1 MEKKREMQQGEGP
14 KVDIEIPY
22 SKARPFPFTKMPG
35 SNTKV
40 EDGNAKKEAVPEKG
54 PEKPLDEGIIK
65 KKDSD
70 DSKKGQHDSGN
81 EDPERSMKEDTNTA
95 LNKMKEAP
103 HDEQE
108 EKKGEDAVGIFS
120 WFMGRQKAEEQQG
133 AEEEKK

>member
-1 MEKKREMQQGEGP
+1 MQQGEGP
-14 KVDIEIPY
+14 KVDIEIPQ
-22 SKARPFPFTKMPG
+22 SKARPFPFTKMPR

-40 EDGNAKKEAVPEKG
+40 EDDEIKKAAVPEEDPK
-54 PEKPLDEGIIK
+54 KPLNEGIIK

-70 DSKKGQHDSGN
+70 DSKEGKHDSGN

-108 EKKGEDAVGIFS
+108 EEKGEDAVGIFS
-120 WFMGRQKAEEQQG
+120 WFMGRKKVKEQG
-133 AEEEKK
+133 AEEEKNEEKKE